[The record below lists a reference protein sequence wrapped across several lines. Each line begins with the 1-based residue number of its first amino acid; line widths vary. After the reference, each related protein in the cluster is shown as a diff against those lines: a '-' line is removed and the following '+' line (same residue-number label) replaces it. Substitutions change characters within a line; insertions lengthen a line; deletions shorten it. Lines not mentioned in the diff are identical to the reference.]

1 MLPRFQLIALLLL
14 TLLFS
19 CKPKVD
25 DNTTWRV
32 YGGSKQS
39 TRYSALTQID
49 TSNVTRLKMVW
60 IHHTNDADTA
70 AHSQIQ
76 CNPIIVNGT
85 LYATTPRLR
94 LIALDAKTG
103 AQKWGFDPAENSLNK
118 SKANFN
124 MNNNRGVTY
133 WEDGEDKRILYCA
146 GSYLYEVNAETGKII

>member
-1 MLPRFQLIALLLL
+1 MLPRFQFIVLLLL

-25 DNTTWRV
+25 DNTTWQV

-49 TSNVTRLKMVW
+49 TSNVTQLKMVW

-70 AHSQIQ
+70 AHSQMQ
-76 CNPIIVNGT
+76 CNPIIVNST

-103 AQKWGFDPAENSLNK
+103 AQKWIFDPAGNGLDKRKLN
-118 SKANFN
+118 FT
-124 MNNNRGVTY
+124 MNNSRGVTY
-133 WEDGEDKRILYCA
+133 WQGDNDKRILYCA
-146 GSYLYEVNAETGKII
+146 GAYLYAMTA